1 MWHITKLAMRSRIVT
16 ILLAL
21 AVAGVSVW
29 AFLGLKVELIPDISF
44 PYTTV
49 VTVYPQATPD
59 TVVSDVTAPIEKVVW
74 DAWSGKGLKH
84 VTSTSSA
91 GLSVVMAEFEYGTDM
106 TAVGKSLNEG
116 VGKLSLPQAV
126 QDFSKLMGGKTQ
138 NPQIIPINMNI
149 LPLMNLS
156 LSGNLPPEQ
165 LKQIAL
171 TQIIPE
177 LTKIPGVL
185 RVDTEGGDKDQIV
198 ISPDPVKMNQYG
210 VSMAQIAGLVS
221 PGYDSLNA
229 LENTSLGAGGV
240 KLSDIATVSK
250 SQPPLS
256 AITRTNGQ
264 TSVGISVVKTETANT
279 VETANAVNAK
289 LAELKGK
296 LGDGVTVSTIF
307 DQSNFIKSSINQLW
321 EKAVIGGLLAIL
333 VVFLFLWAVRAS
345 LITAISIPLSL
356 FIGFLCMRLTGI
368 TLNMLTLM
376 AMALAV
382 GRLIDDSI
390 VMVEVIF
397 RRLRRGENFKEA
409 AIGGAKEVATPIT
422 TATLATVA
430 IFIPL
435 MFVGGI
441 VGEIFIPFALTV
453 TFAML
458 ASLLVALTLIPALS
472 RLLVSSKPK
481 PVTTRDN
488 WYQKI
493 YTGMLKWTLVH
504 RALVVVFAIVLLI
517 GSMGMLP
524 LTGTSFMSGSMGE
537 ATIAINIALPVNTE
551 INDTSAVAAK
561 VETLLNA
568 NKAVRSF
575 DTTVGTS
582 ATSMAGIMSASQ
594 GGGGSNTASITV
606 YLKSDKDLQQEIT
619 VLDKACR
626 SIAPNALITIGSDSG
641 GGMGGGFSDTSLNL
655 SVQGQ
660 NQEDIAKVTAQLMG
674 MLNNIEGIADLKS
687 DLTTVVPKLNIT
699 VDPAKVA
706 ASGLPAAQMGQLQQE
721 FMLLM
726 NGGTI
731 PGKMVTID
739 NGSYPIY
746 IEGIAQNINDA
757 QEAKNLKIGF
767 PQSVTLN
774 DIADVAIL
782 ELPSH
787 VSHTDTVLSATIT
800 GTITDKNV
808 GAVNRAIQQQVNSLP
823 AHPGVNVVTAGI
835 AEEMGNTFSRMF
847 IAIIV
852 AIIIVFLITMFMMRS
867 IINPLI
873 IMVSLPLAFIGS
885 IPALLVS
892 GHTLG
897 VSAMMGLLMLIGI
910 VLTNAIV
917 LVSMVEQRRKTGL
930 SIHDA
935 LLEGGKTRLRP
946 ILMTA
951 LTTILAMIPMAVSV
965 SSGTMLG
972 AELAV
977 VVIGGMVSS
986 TFLTLFVIP
995 AVYSL
1000 VRRRQKQPVVNNDSH
1015 N

>member
-1 MWHITKLAMRSRIVT
+1 MWQVTKLALRSRLVT
-16 ILLAL
+16 VLLAL
-21 AVAGVSVW
+21 AIAGVSIW

-49 VTVYPQATPD
+49 VTIYPQATPD
-59 TVVSDVTAPIEKVVW
+59 TVVNEVTAPIEKLIW
-74 DAWSGKGLKH
+74 DEWTGKGLKH

-91 GLSVVMAEFEYGTDM
+91 GMSLVMAEFEYGTDM
-106 TAVGKSLNEG
+106 TAVGNSLNEG
-116 VGKLSLPQAV
+116 ISKLTLPQAV
-126 QDFSKLMGGKTQ
+126 LDFPKLTGMNTK

-149 LPLMNLS
+149 MPLMNLS
-156 LSGNLPPEQ
+156 LSGDLPPEQ
-165 LKQIAL
+165 LKQIAVTQIVPGL
-171 TQIIPE
+171 TQVE
-177 LTKIPGVL
+177 GVL
-185 RVDTEGGDKDQIV
+185 RVDTEGGDKDQVV
-198 ISPDPVKMNQYG
+198 ISPDPGKMNRYG
-210 VSMAQIAGLVS
+210 VSMAQIAGLLGT
-221 PGYDSLNA
+221 GYSSLSDI
-229 LENTSLGAGGV
+229 ENTSLGTDNM
-240 KLSDIATVSK
+240 KLSDVATVSK
-250 SQPPLS
+250 SPPPLS
-256 AITRTNGQ
+256 AITRTNGRP
-264 TSVGISVVKTETANT
+264 SVGIAVTKTEAANT
-279 VETANAVNAK
+279 VETANAINAK

-296 LGDGVTVSTIF
+296 LGAGVAISTIF
-307 DQSNFIKSSINQLW
+307 DQSDFIKESINQLW
-321 EKAVIGGLLAIL
+321 EKAVIGGALAIL

-368 TLNMLTLM
+368 TLNILTLM

-397 RRLRRGENFKEA
+397 RRLRRGENFREA
-409 AIGGAKEVATPIT
+409 AIGGAREVATPIT

-458 ASLLVALTLIPALS
+458 ASLLVALMLIPALS
-472 RLLVSSKPK
+472 RLLVSAKPK
-481 PVTTRDN
+481 TITIRDN

-493 YTGMLKWTLVH
+493 YTRALKWTLGH
-504 RALVVVFAIVLLI
+504 RATVVAIAVVLLI
-517 GSMGMLP
+517 GSMGL
-524 LTGTSFMSGSMGE
+524 LSVTGTSFLSGSMGE
-537 ATIAINIALPVNTE
+537 ATVTINIVLPSNAE
-551 INDTSAVAAK
+551 ISATSAVAAK
-561 VETLLNA
+561 VETLLSGDA
-568 NKAVRSF
+568 AVRSF
-575 DTTVGTS
+575 DSTIGTS

-594 GGGGSNTASITV
+594 GGGGSNTATIIV
-606 YLKSDKDLQQEIT
+606 YLKSGVDLQQEVSAINQACQGIT
-619 VLDKACR
+619 DNGY
-626 SIAPNALITIGSDSG
+626 IAVSGSDSG
-641 GGMGGGFSDTSLNL
+641 AGIGFSVSNVNL
-655 SVQGQ
+655 SIQGQ
-660 NQEDIAKVTAQLMG
+660 NQEDIARVTAQLLEKLQG
-674 MLNNIEGIADLKS
+674 VNGIAELKS
-687 DLTTVVPKLNIT
+687 DLTTVVPRLNIAL
-699 VDPAKVA
+699 DPAKA
-706 ASGLPAAQMGQLQQE
+706 AAAGLSATQMAGLQQE

-726 NGGTI
+726 SGGTL
-731 PGKMVTID
+731 PDKTVTLD
-739 NGSYPIY
+739 NESYPIY
-746 IEGIAQNINDA
+746 IKGVAPSLSDA
-757 QEAKNLKIGF
+757 EQAKNLKIGF

-808 GAVNRAIQQQVNSLP
+808 GAVNRAIQQQVNALP
-823 AHPGVNVVTAGI
+823 AHPGVDIVTAGI
-835 AEEMGNTFSRMF
+835 AEEMGNTFSSMF

-852 AIIIVFLITMFMMRS
+852 AIVIVLLIVILMMRS

-885 IPALLVS
+885 IPALLIS

-897 VSAMMGLLMLIGI
+897 VSALMGLLMLIGI

-917 LVSMVEQRRKTGL
+917 LVSMVEQQRKDGL
-930 SIHDA
+930 SIQDA

-951 LTTILAMIPMAVSV
+951 LTTILAMVPMAVSA

-972 AELAV
+972 AELAI

-995 AVYSL
+995 AIYSL
-1000 VRRRQKQPVVNNDSH
+1000 IHRPKKQPTVK
-1015 N
+1015 

>member
-1 MWHITKLAMRSRIVT
+1 MWHLTKLALRSRVVT

-21 AVAGVSVW
+21 AVAGVSIW

-49 VTVYPQATPD
+49 FTVYPQATPD
-59 TVVSDVTAPIEKVVW
+59 TVVNEVTSPIEKVVW
-74 DAWSGKGLKH
+74 DEWSGKGLKH

-91 GLSVVMAEFEYGTDM
+91 GMSMVMAEFEYGTDM
-106 TAVGKSLNEG
+106 TAVSDSLNEG
-116 VGKLSLPQAV
+116 ISKLTLPQAV
-126 QDFSKLMGGKTQ
+126 LNFPKLTGSNTK

-149 LPLMNLS
+149 MPLMNLS
-156 LSGNLPPEQ
+156 LSGDLPPEQ
-165 LKQIAL
+165 LKQIAI
-171 TQIIPE
+171 TQIVPE
-177 LTKIPGVL
+177 LAQVEGVL
-185 RVDTEGGDKDQIV
+185 RVDTEGGDKDQVV
-198 ISPDPVKMNQYG
+198 IAPDPDKMNRYG
-210 VSMAQIAGLVS
+210 VSMAQIAGLLGT
-221 PGYDSLNA
+221 GYSSLSDV
-229 LENTSLGAGGV
+229 ENTSLGTANI
-240 KLSDIATVSK
+240 KLSDIAIVSK
-250 SQPPLS
+250 SPPPFS
-256 AITRTNGQ
+256 AITRTNGRP
-264 TSVGISVVKTETANT
+264 SVGISVVKTETANT
-279 VETANAVNAK
+279 VETANAINARV
-289 LAELKGK
+289 AELKGK
-296 LGDGVTVSTIF
+296 LSSDVTISTIF
-307 DQSNFIKSSINQLW
+307 DQSDFIKGSINQLW
-321 EKAVIGGLLAIL
+321 EKAVIGGVLAIL

-368 TLNMLTLM
+368 TLNLLTLM

-458 ASLLVALTLIPALS
+458 ASLLVALMLIPALS
-472 RLLVSSKPK
+472 KLLVSAKPK
-481 PVTTRDN
+481 LITIRDN

-493 YTGMLKWTLVH
+493 YVRALKWTLGH
-504 RALVVVFAIVLLI
+504 RVTVVVVAVVLLI
-517 GSMGMLP
+517 GSIGL
-524 LTGTSFMSGSMGE
+524 LSVTGTSFMSGSMGE
-537 ATIAINIALPVNTE
+537 ATITINIALPANTE
-551 INDTSAVAAK
+551 ISATSAVTAK
-561 VETLLNA
+561 VETLLSGDA
-568 NKAVRSF
+568 AVRSF
-575 DTTVGTS
+575 DSTIGTS
-582 ATSMAGIMSASQ
+582 ATSMAGIMSAAQ
-594 GGGGSNTASITV
+594 GGGGSNTATIIV
-606 YLKSDKDLQQEIT
+606 YLKSDADLQQEVSAINQACQGIT
-619 VLDKACR
+619 DNGY
-626 SIAPNALITIGSDSG
+626 IAVSGSDSG
-641 GGMGGGFSDTSLNL
+641 AGMGFSISNVNL
-655 SVQGQ
+655 SIQGQ
-660 NQEDIAKVTAQLMG
+660 NQEDIARVTAQL
-674 MLNNIEGIADLKS
+674 IEKLQGVNGIADLKS
-687 DLTTVVPKLNIT
+687 DLTTVVPKLNIA
-699 VDPAKVA
+699 VDMAKA
-706 ASGLPAAQMGQLQQE
+706 ATAGLSATQMAQLQQE
-721 FMLLM
+721 FILLM
-726 NGGTI
+726 NGGTL
-731 PGKMVTID
+731 PDKTVRLD
-739 NGSYPIY
+739 NESYPIY
-746 IEGIAQNINDA
+746 IKGVARNLSDA
-757 QEAKNLKIGF
+757 EQAKNLKIGF

-808 GAVNRAIQQQVNSLP
+808 GAINRAIQQQVNALP
-823 AHPGVNVVTAGI
+823 AHPGVDIVTAGI

-852 AIIIVFLITMFMMRS
+852 AIVIVFLIVILMMRS

-885 IPALLVS
+885 IPSLLIS

-897 VSAMMGLLMLIGI
+897 VSALMGLLMLIGI

-917 LVSMVEQRRKTGL
+917 LVSMVEQQRKNGL
-930 SIHDA
+930 SIQDA

-951 LTTILAMIPMAVSV
+951 LTTILAMIPMAVSA
-965 SSGTMLG
+965 SSGIMLS
-972 AELAV
+972 AELAI

-1000 VRRRQKQPVVNNDSH
+1000 VHRRQRQPVVQ
-1015 N
+1015 

>member
-1 MWHITKLAMRSRIVT
+1 MWHLTKLALRSRVVT

-21 AVAGVSVW
+21 AVAGVSIW

-49 VTVYPQATPD
+49 VTVYPQAAPD
-59 TVVSDVTAPIEKVVW
+59 TVVKDVTAPIEKIILAQW
-74 DAWSGKGLKH
+74 YSKGLKH

-91 GLSVVMAEFEYGTDM
+91 GISVVMAEFEFGTDM
-106 TAVGKSLNEG
+106 TKVNNDLNERINN
-116 VGKLSLPQAV
+116 LTLPQAV
-126 QDFSKLMGGKTQ
+126 LDFPKLTGMKTK

-149 LPLMNLS
+149 MPLMNLS
-156 LSGNLPPEQ
+156 LSGELPPEQ
-165 LKQIAL
+165 LKQIAV
-171 TQIIPE
+171 TQIVPE
-177 LTKIPGVL
+177 FTKVQGVL

-198 ISPDPVKMNQYG
+198 ISPDPGKMTQYG
-210 VSMAQIAGLVS
+210 VSMAQIAGLLGT
-221 PGYDSLNA
+221 GYSSLSDI
-229 LENTSLGAGGV
+229 ENTSLGTDNI
-240 KLSDIATVSK
+240 KLSDIATVSQ
-250 SQPPLS
+250 SPPPLS
-256 AITRTNGQ
+256 AITRTNGKP
-264 TSVGISVVKTETANT
+264 SVGISVTKTESANT
-279 VETANAVNAK
+279 VETADAINAK
-289 LAELKGK
+289 IAELKGE
-296 LGDGVTVSTIF
+296 LGDGVTISTIF
-307 DQSNFIKSSINQLW
+307 DQSDFIKSSINQLW
-321 EKAVIGGLLAIL
+321 EKAVIGGVLAIL

-368 TLNMLTLM
+368 TLNILTLM

-409 AIGGAKEVATPIT
+409 AIGGAREVATPIT

-441 VGEIFIPFALTV
+441 VGEMFIPFALTV

-458 ASLLVALTLIPALS
+458 ASLLVALMLIPALS
-472 RLLVSSKPK
+472 KWLVSTKPK
-481 PVTTRDN
+481 AITIRDN

-493 YTGMLKWTLVH
+493 YVRALKWTLGH
-504 RALVVVFAIVLLI
+504 RAIVVVIAVLLLI
-517 GSMGMLP
+517 GSMGLLP
-524 LTGTSFMSGSMGE
+524 VTGTSFMSGSMGE
-537 ATIAINIALPVNTE
+537 ATITINIALPTNTE
-551 INDTSAVAAK
+551 ISATSAVAAK
-561 VETLLNA
+561 VETLLSGDA
-568 NKAVRSF
+568 AVRSF
-575 DTTVGTS
+575 DTTIGTS
-582 ATSMAGIMSASQ
+582 ATSMAGIMSASL
-594 GGGGSNTASITV
+594 GGGGSNTATIIV
-606 YLKSDKDLQQEIT
+606 YLKSDADLQQEVSAINQ
-619 VLDKACR
+619 ACQG
-626 SIAPNALITIGSDSG
+626 IAENGYIAVSGSDSG
-641 GGMGGGFSDTSLNL
+641 VGMGGGGFSVSNVNL
-655 SVQGQ
+655 SVQGY
-660 NQEDIAKVTAQLMG
+660 NQEDIARVTAQLLEKLQG
-674 MLNNIEGIADLKS
+674 VNGIADLKS
-687 DLTTVVPKLNIT
+687 DLTTVVPKLNIAL
-699 VDPAKVA
+699 DPAKA
-706 ASGLPAAQMGQLQQE
+706 ANLGLPATQMAQLQQE

-726 NGGTI
+726 NGGTL
-731 PGKMVTID
+731 PGKTVSL
-739 NGSYPIY
+739 NNESYPIY
-746 IEGIAQNINDA
+746 IKGIAQNLSDA
-757 QEAKNLKIGF
+757 EQAKNLKIGF

-774 DIADVAIL
+774 DVADVAIL

-787 VSHTDTVLSATIT
+787 VAHTDTVLSATIT

-808 GAVNRAIQQQVNSLP
+808 GAVNRSIQQQVNALP
-823 AHPGVNVVTAGI
+823 AHAGVDIVTAGI
-835 AEEMGNTFSRMF
+835 AEEMGSTFSRMF

-852 AIIIVFLITMFMMRS
+852 AIVIVLLIVILMMRS

-885 IPALLVS
+885 IPALLIS

-897 VSAMMGLLMLIGI
+897 ISAMMGLLMLIGI

-917 LVSMVEQRRKTGL
+917 LVSMVEQQRKNGL
-930 SIHDA
+930 SIQEA

-951 LTTILAMIPMAVSV
+951 LTTILAMIPMAVNV

-972 AELAV
+972 AELAI

-1000 VRRRQKQPVVNNDSH
+1000 VHRRPKQPAVQ
-1015 N
+1015 

>member
-1 MWHITKLAMRSRIVT
+1 MWHLTKLALRSRVIT

-21 AVAGVSVW
+21 VVAGVSIW

-59 TVVSDVTAPIEKVVW
+59 IVVNEVTAPIEKFVW
-74 DAWSGKGLKH
+74 DEWSGKGLKH

-91 GLSVVMAEFEYGTDM
+91 GISVIMAEFEYGTDM
-106 TAVGKSLNEG
+106 TAVGNSLNEG
-116 VGKLSLPQAV
+116 ISKLTLPQAV
-126 QDFSKLMGGKTQ
+126 INFPKLMGSNTK

-156 LSGNLPPEQ
+156 LSGDLPPEQ
-165 LKQIAL
+165 LKQIAV

-177 LTKIPGVL
+177 LTKVKGVL
-185 RVDTEGGDKDQIV
+185 RVDTEGGDKDQVV
-198 ISPDPVKMNQYG
+198 ISPDPDKMNQYG
-210 VSMAQIAGLVS
+210 VSMAQIAGQLGTS
-221 PGYDSLNA
+221 YSSLSEI
-229 LENTSLGAGGV
+229 ENTSLGIDSV
-240 KLSDIATVSK
+240 KLSDIATVSQ
-250 SQPPLS
+250 SPPPLS
-256 AITRTNGQ
+256 AITRTNGRP
-264 TSVGISVVKTETANT
+264 SVGISVVKTESANT
-279 VETANAVNAK
+279 VETANAINAK
-289 LAELKGK
+289 VAELKGK
-296 LGDGVTVSTIF
+296 LSRDVTISTIF
-307 DQSNFIKSSINQLW
+307 DQSDFIKGSINQLW
-321 EKAVIGGLLAIL
+321 EKAVIGGVLAIL

-368 TLNMLTLM
+368 TLNLLTLM

-397 RRLRRGENFKEA
+397 RRLRRGEKFKEA
-409 AIGGAKEVATPIT
+409 AIGGAREVATPIT

-472 RLLVSSKPK
+472 RLLVSAKPK
-481 PVTTRDN
+481 TITIQDN

-493 YTGMLKWTLVH
+493 YTRALKWTLGH
-504 RALVVVFAIVLLI
+504 RVTTVVIAVVLLI
-517 GSMGMLP
+517 GSMGL
-524 LTGTSFMSGSMGE
+524 LSITGTSFLSGSMGE
-537 ATIAINIALPVNTE
+537 ATITINIALPANAE
-551 INDTSAVAAK
+551 INATSAVAAK
-561 VETLLNA
+561 VETLLSGDA
-568 NKAVRSF
+568 AVRSF
-575 DTTVGTS
+575 DSTIGTS
-582 ATSMAGIMSASQ
+582 ATSMAGIMSASL
-594 GGGGSNTASITV
+594 GGGGSNTATIIV
-606 YLKSDKDLQQEIT
+606 YLKSDADLQKEVSAINQACQGIT
-619 VLDKACR
+619 DNGY
-626 SIAPNALITIGSDSG
+626 IAVSGSDSG
-641 GGMGGGFSDTSLNL
+641 AGMGFSISNVNL

-660 NQEDIAKVTAQLMG
+660 NQEDIARVTAQLMEKLRG
-674 MLNNIEGIADLKS
+674 VNGIADLKS
-687 DLTTVVPKLNIT
+687 DLTTVVPKLNIAL
-699 VDPAKVA
+699 DPAKA
-706 ASGLPAAQMGQLQQE
+706 ATAGLSTTQMAGLQQE
-721 FMLLM
+721 FILLM
-726 NGGTI
+726 NGGTL
-731 PGKMVTID
+731 PGKTVTL
-739 NGSYPIY
+739 NNESYPIY
-746 IEGIAQNINDA
+746 IKGIAQNLSDA
-757 QEAKNLKIGF
+757 AQAKNLKIGF

-774 DIADVAIL
+774 DIADVAML

-808 GAVNRAIQQQVNSLP
+808 GAINRAVQQQVNALP
-823 AHPGVNVVTAGI
+823 AHPGVDIVTAGI
-835 AEEMGNTFSRMF
+835 AEEMGSTFSRMF

-852 AIIIVFLITMFMMRS
+852 AIIIVLLIVILMMRS

-897 VSAMMGLLMLIGI
+897 VSAMMGLLMLVGI

-917 LVSMVEQRRKTGL
+917 LVSMVEQQRKNGL
-930 SIHDA
+930 SIQDA

-951 LTTILAMIPMAVSV
+951 LTTILAMIPMAVMV

-972 AELAV
+972 AELAI
-977 VVIGGMVSS
+977 VVIGGMISS

-1000 VRRRQKQPVVNNDSH
+1000 VHRRPKQLAEK
-1015 N
+1015 